1 LRYEILCYALVA
13 LIGVWRGVRWT
24 VAAAVVLAM
33 ALAAQVVLGRL
44 GAPAAGVA
52 TTLAEL
58 IGCFFAGAA
67 LYALRD
73 RVPFS
78 PALAAGAAA
87 ALAAAALIGGLR
99 LVFPLAGSYL
109 LLFLGCWRALPLQ
122 GFGRF
127 GDFSYGLY
135 VFAYPIQQAIV
146 QHAGTGISIPLFFAL
161 AFVATLGLAILSW
174 HFIEAPSLA
183 HKPRRAPVRVTAPSC
198 PTGAVWPVTSPGG
211 S

>member
-1 LRYEILCYALVA
+1 
-13 LIGVWRGVRWT
+13 VWRGVRWT
-24 VAAAVVLAM
+24 VVTPLVLAT

-73 RVPFS
+73 RIPFS
-78 PALAAGAAA
+78 PVVATGAAA

-99 LVFPLAGSYL
+99 LVFPLAGTYL
-109 LLFLGCWRALPLQ
+109 LLFLGCSRALPLQ
-122 GFGRF
+122 GFGRH

-146 QHAGTGISIPLFFAL
+146 QHDGPGISIPAFFAL
-161 AFVATLGLAILSW
+161 AFVPTLVLAILSW
-174 HFIEAPSLA
+174 HFVEAPALA
-183 HKPRRAPVRVTAPSC
+183 RKPRRAPVRVTAAPC
-198 PTGAVWPVTSPGG
+198 PTPAAWPVTSPGG